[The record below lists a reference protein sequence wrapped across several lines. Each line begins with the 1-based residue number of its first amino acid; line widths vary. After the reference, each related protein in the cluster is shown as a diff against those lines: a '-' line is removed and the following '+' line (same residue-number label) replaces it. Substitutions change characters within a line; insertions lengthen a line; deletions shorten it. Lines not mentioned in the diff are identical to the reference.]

1 MVHQVLRSFRA
12 HRCFVSSGVV
22 FLIAIASLGSVAAQ
36 EPVNPETTEL
46 AELLES
52 ARNYQIRTTKPDANL
67 MLRLP
72 PVLNFTNPE
81 RNQERGSVF
90 VWMQDE
96 RPAVI
101 GQFFCFDVMGRR
113 ATKHALHSLS
123 ASPLEAKFN
132 DTVAWSPQQPGLD
145 WKTFADAP
153 AVDASRAKRL
163 LQMRQLTR
171 RFKVNLIDSKDKAT
185 ELRLAPRPLFE
196 YSAPKVGVT
205 DGGIFSYVVATDPE
219 AILLVE
225 AFDDGG
231 QSGFRYA
238 FARFHFYRLTATDG
252 DTTVWNVELDPDM
265 KGNTFGNPAT
275 IKKVYNSYH
284 Q

>member
-1 MVHQVLRSFRA
+1 MVHQFWMSFRE
-12 HRCFVSSGVV
+12 RICCGSGCVV
-22 FLIAIASLGSVAAQ
+22 FLIAIANLGSVAAQ
-36 EPVNPETTEL
+36 EPVTPENTEL
-46 AELLES
+46 AELLAS
-52 ARNYQIRTTKPDANL
+52 ARDYKIRITKPDAVL
-67 MLRLP
+67 KLREP

-90 VWMQDE
+90 VWMKDE

-123 ASPLEAKFN
+123 AAPLEAKFKAGM
-132 DTVAWSPQQPGLD
+132 AWSPQQPGLE
-145 WKTFADAP
+145 WKSLADAP
-153 AVDASRAKRL
+153 AVDSSRAKRL

-205 DGGIFSYVVATDPE
+205 DGGIFSYVVARRSCWSKPSTTAASP
-219 AILLVE
+219 ASVTP
-225 AFDDGG
+225 
-231 QSGFRYA
+231 SRGF
-238 FARFHFYRLTATDG
+238 TSID
-252 DTTVWNVELDPDM
+252 
-265 KGNTFGNPAT
+265 
-275 IKKVYNSYH
+275 
-284 Q
+284 